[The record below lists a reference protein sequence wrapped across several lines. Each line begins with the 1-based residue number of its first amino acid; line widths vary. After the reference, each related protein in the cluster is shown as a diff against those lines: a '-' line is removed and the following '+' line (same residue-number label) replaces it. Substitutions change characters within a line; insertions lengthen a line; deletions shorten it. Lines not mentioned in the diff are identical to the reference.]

1 MCIITAVS
9 HSLKPLSIL
18 SLIFSNSYFP
28 AKVWFVHTRKQADS
42 VAKNCEDKMKI
53 LEAKIILSFYSP
65 ATDEKF

>member
-1 MCIITAVS
+1 M
-9 HSLKPLSIL
+9 
-18 SLIFSNSYFP
+18 
-28 AKVWFVHTRKQADS
+28 RKQADS